1 MELLIFQIQD
11 YFLVF
16 SGLSLKVNIK
26 QFEEYLIEEDSEK
39 SEKWGWEN
47 SEKWGWE
54 SVLNRVNIFHVLDAL
69 AL

>member
-39 SEKWGWEN
+39 RMRKY
-47 SEKWGWE
+47 
-54 SVLNRVNIFHVLDAL
+54 A
-69 AL
+69 

>member
-1 MELLIFQIQD
+1 MIDNRHQQQVKSWKWFYDSMELLIFQIQD

-39 SEKWGWEN
+39 SEK
-47 SEKWGWE
+47 
-54 SVLNRVNIFHVLDAL
+54 
-69 AL
+69 